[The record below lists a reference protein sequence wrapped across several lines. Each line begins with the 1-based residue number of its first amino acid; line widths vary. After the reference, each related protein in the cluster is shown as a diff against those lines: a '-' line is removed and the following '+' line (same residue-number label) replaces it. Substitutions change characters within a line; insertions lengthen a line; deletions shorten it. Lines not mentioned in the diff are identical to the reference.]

1 MGEDLRRLF
10 LALKGLVR
18 VNEEHNEAVQKII
31 GRPLAWKDVYLEEA
45 REVLVSVG
53 EKYRGIL
60 EI

>member
-1 MGEDLRRLF
+1 M
-10 LALKGLVR
+10 R

-31 GRPLAWKDVYLEEA
+31 GRSLAWKDVYLEEA
-45 REVLVSVG
+45 RKVLVSVR